1 MPTKDLFASYIVL
14 ETFFS
19 LPWRLQVGAK
29 LLTDLRIISRGI
41 INSRD
46 VDNFS
51 SDFSMEATFSDNLYT
66 QGWFEIQFSLLQIR
80 NSARRNIKLIKLFNC
95 CLINSKLM
103 LIEILID
110 KNMWIDRPNWTIN
123 VKW

>member
-1 MPTKDLFASYIVL
+1 
-14 ETFFS
+14 
-19 LPWRLQVGAK
+19 
-29 LLTDLRIISRGI
+29 
-41 INSRD
+41 
-46 VDNFS
+46 
-51 SDFSMEATFSDNLYT
+51 MEATFSDNLYT

-110 KNMWIDRPNWTIN
+110 KNM
-123 VKW
+123 